1 MTMVRAPVRRRP
13 TARRGYLPSGL
24 PFNRFG
30 RGPRL
35 LVVLPGLQWKHGPQ
49 SALAERFLVGAYQ
62 FLGTSHTGWFIGR
75 RPGLAPGTTMSQ
87 LASDYATAIRNDLG
101 GPADVIG
108 VSTGGSIALHLAA
121 DHPDVVHRLVIHS
134 AAHALTGEARR
145 IQWRAGQDAAQGDW
159 VAVFRALAETVVPPN
174 RAGRALAGVM
184 ARLMAIGA
192 PGEPGDFIAEVEA
205 EDAHA
210 FRDRLG
216 EIRAP
221 TLVVGGERD
230 PFYSPAL
237 FKETAG
243 GLPSGRLALYER
255 MGHPAH
261 GARFRRDVAAFLG
274 DDPPNRVEDGGT
286 PASGREGP
294 LGRVGPGIL
303 ALSGAGFPLTQL
315 AIARLGRRG
324 ALLVQAVVVGL
335 LVRDI
340 GLIASGA
347 PSRLQPGPAALLW
360 AETAAAAA
368 AATAGGLLLRD
379 PEVAAARRAGWAVPR
394 DELFRRV
401 AIGTLFGLHTV
412 RFRTYL
418 SPGSGLRPTSHGSPP
433 QDVRRMPTP

>member
-1 MTMVRAPVRRRP
+1 MMTMVRTLVGSRP

-35 LVVLPGLQWKHGPQ
+35 LVVLPGLQWEHRPQ
-49 SALAERFLVGAYQ
+49 SALAARFLVGAYR

-75 RPGLAPGTTMSQ
+75 RPDLAPGTTMSQ
-87 LASDYATAIRNDLG
+87 LAADYATVIRDDLG

-121 DHPDVVHRLVIHS
+121 EHPDVVHRLVIHS
-134 AAHALTGEARR
+134 AAHALTEEARR
-145 IQWRAGQDAAQGDW
+145 IQRRAGQDAARGDW
-159 VAVFRALAETVVPPN
+159 VAVFRALAETVLPPS
-174 RAGRALAGVM
+174 RAGRALASVM

-192 PGEPGDFIAEVEA
+192 PGDPGDFIAEVEA

-221 TLVVGGERD
+221 TLVVGGDRD

-237 FKETAG
+237 LRETAS
-243 GLPSGRLALYER
+243 GLPSGRLVLYEG

-274 DDPPNRVEDGGT
+274 DDLPNGVGEVTTCLPPPD
-286 PASGREGP
+286 EGP
-294 LGRVGPGIL
+294 LGRLGPAIL
-303 ALSGAGFPLTQL
+303 ALSGAGFPLTQV
-315 AIARLGRRG
+315 AIARFGRRG
-324 ALLVQAVVVGL
+324 ALLVQAVVMGL
-335 LVRDI
+335 LLRDL

-347 PSRLQPGPAALLW
+347 PSRLQPGAAVLLW
-360 AETAAAAA
+360 AEAAAAAA
-368 AATAGGLLLRD
+368 AATAGALLLRD
-379 PEVAAARRAGWAVPR
+379 PEVATARQAGWAVPR
-394 DELFRRV
+394 GELFRRV

-412 RFRTYL
+412 RFRT
-418 SPGSGLRPTSHGSPP
+418 
-433 QDVRRMPTP
+433 